1 MYSRTSANPQNLAK
15 IDLVDF
21 EIIGLTEIVKNK
33 YKINKKQKQNI
44 MPAVHAFSGRAG

>member
-15 IDLVDF
+15 IDLADF

-33 YKINKKQKQNI
+33 YKINKKQNI